1 MQDRLLGENG
11 RMFLTEI
18 ECFIGSFDM
27 LHFAVKKR
35 QSGLERRQML
45 GNENGDSELRAIIAA
60 SGISV
65 RVWRLYAY
73 FWLVCLAFP
82 ILSLIQTHP
91 IGLRLLVA
99 ILGLVIFTAA
109 YFWTMWP
116 HPLNEQGRARFRLRK
131 SLPLLV
137 LLTILVLL
145 LSLFYGNS
153 FLWLFIGVSA
163 IAGITLPFRRAA
175 GVVMGLTLLTLG
187 MSIWNGKGIAFADW
201 LQIIP
206 LVLLVRGLGLDMIG
220 FVRLS
225 DALLQLQG
233 ARQELAH
240 QAVTEERLRMA
251 RDLHDLLGHTLSLIT
266 LKSELAGRLLEK
278 DPLAAAKEIQE
289 VEREARQALH
299 EVREAVAGYRQQTLQ
314 TELDAARQILEAAG
328 IACNVEFDAD
338 MLSTSVDNVLGW
350 VVREGATNV
359 IRHSRAKHCL
369 IRITSTDQYVRAEIS
384 NDGYLSENSKTEKG
398 GSGLSGLAERVA
410 RLGGYLDATQQPLA
424 GTPGFRLVVEIP
436 TKESVTMEVR

>member
-1 MQDRLLGENG
+1 
-11 RMFLTEI
+11 
-18 ECFIGSFDM
+18 M

-35 QSGLERRQML
+35 QSGSKRHQML
-45 GNENGDSELRAIIAA
+45 GRRNGDSELKDIIAA

-99 ILGLVIFTAA
+99 ILGLVIFTAT

-116 HPLNEQGRARFRLRK
+116 HPLNEQGRARFSLRK
-131 SLPLLV
+131 SLQLLIA
-137 LLTILVLL
+137 LTILVLL
-145 LSLFYGNS
+145 LCLFYGNS

-163 IAGITLPFRRAA
+163 IAGITLSFRRAA

-187 MSIWNGKGIAFADW
+187 MSIWNGKGIASADW

-206 LVLLVRGLGLDMIG
+206 LVLLVRGLGLDMVG
-220 FVRLS
+220 FVRLG

-278 DPLAAAKEIQE
+278 DPLAAAKEVRE

-328 IACNVEFDAD
+328 IACSIEYDAEVI
-338 MLSTSVDNVLGW
+338 SPSVDNVLSW
-350 VVREGATNV
+350 VVREGTTNV
-359 IRHSRAKHCL
+359 IRHSRAQHCL
-369 IRITSTDQYVRAEIS
+369 IHITSTDEYARAEIS
-384 NDGYLSENSKTEKG
+384 NDGYLGENPKTDKR

-410 RLGGYLDATQQPLA
+410 RLGGYLEAIQQPLA
-424 GTPGFRLVVEIP
+424 GMPGFRLFVEIP
-436 TKESVTMEVR
+436 AKKDLSLEVG

>member
-1 MQDRLLGENG
+1 MLDFARKKGQG
-11 RMFLTEI
+11 R
-18 ECFIGSFDM
+18 
-27 LHFAVKKR
+27 
-35 QSGLERRQML
+35 LERHQMP
-45 GNENGDSELRAIIAA
+45 GDSDGASKLKEIIAA

-73 FWLVCLAFP
+73 FWFVCLVFP
-82 ILSLIQTHP
+82 ILSLIQIHP
-91 IGLRLLVA
+91 SGWRL
-99 ILGLVIFTAA
+99 IFPMLGLVIFTAI

-116 HPLNEQGRARFRLRK
+116 HPLNEQGRARFSLR
-131 SLPLLV
+131 SSLV
-137 LLTILVLL
+137 LLITLTILVLL
-145 LSLFYGNS
+145 LSLLYGNA

-175 GVVMGLTLLTLG
+175 TVVMGLTLLTLG
-187 MSIWNGKGIAFADW
+187 MSIWNGKGLFSADW

-233 ARQELAH
+233 AREELAR

-266 LKSELAGRLLEK
+266 LKSELAGRLVEK
-278 DPLAAAKEIQE
+278 DPHTAAQEIRE

-299 EVREAVAGYRQQTLQ
+299 EVREAVAGYRQQTLRG
-314 TELDAARQILEAAG
+314 ELQAARQILEAAG
-328 IACNVEFDAD
+328 IACSIEYDAG
-338 MLSTSVDNVLGW
+338 MFSPGVDNVLGW
-350 VVREGATNV
+350 VVREGVTNV
-359 IRHSRAKHCL
+359 IRHSRAQHCL
-369 IRITSTDQYVRAEIS
+369 IRIVSTDRYTRAEVS
-384 NDGYLSENSKTEKG
+384 NDGYPGESHKTDKS

-410 RLGGYLDATQQPLA
+410 KLGGHLEAAPQPLA
-424 GTPGFRLVVEIP
+424 GSPGFRLFVEVPVEGIA
-436 TKESVTMEVR
+436 MEVR